1 MKIEMFQFLG
11 RMSVSMVS
19 RLRRLMIFIDG
30 LVTYR
35 VWRMPS
41 AIDELNIRLSG
52 IGINSIRNNQQD
64 YTKMWHLTD
73 VEQVKGEYHSAVT
86 RRIEIME
93 SLYSKSG
100 YLNDVYF
107 PPILGTSWVSNF
119 GHLGVL
125 GTHVLAEKLSLIPN
139 GVRTI
144 VTGVDFPNKQMLEIA
159 SGKYNLIHHANGNRW
174 TEMPSF
180 WPLSERLQTIRLS
193 DRFVGAD
200 EFMNMTF
207 KNLELAGDK
216 NLYMTLPSEYIEKS
230 RQKLFEFGLD
240 ESSKF
245 VALHLRKSIR
255 KSDPKTQPNA
265 SYDSAIY
272 ALLERGIWVIKI
284 GDSSNSALI
293 DHPKYIDLTK
303 LDYKTNSLHPFI
315 LAKCMFFIAT
325 QSGPSLVARLFGTP
339 TLLTNVSEVGSCV
352 TCSPAGSIYL
362 PRTWSNYSGQ
372 KLSLTEL
379 FESKLSYAPSD
390 PNILKSKSIKC
401 TPNTSDEIFEAT
413 MEILNFVES
422 KTINLSKYAVQ
433 VDLIREYFKAPGT
446 GNFSNT
452 YLEKNNS
459 WFCK

>member
-1 MKIEMFQFLG
+1 MFQFLG

-19 RLRRLMIFIDG
+19 RLHRLMIFIDG

-64 YTKMWHLTD
+64 YTKMWHLAD

-93 SLYSKSG
+93 SLYSKCG
-100 YLNDVYF
+100 YLNDEYF

-245 VALHLRKSIR
+245 VALHLRESMK
-255 KSDPKTQPNA
+255 KGDPRTQPNA
-265 SYDSAIY
+265 SYASAIY

-284 GDSSNSALI
+284 GDSNKSKMI
-293 DHPKYIDLTK
+293 EHPKYIDLTK
-303 LDYKTNSLHPFI
+303 LDYQTNTLHPFI

-325 QSGPSLVARLFGTP
+325 QSGPSLVAKLFGTP
-339 TLLTNVSEVGSCV
+339 TLFTNATEVGCSV
-352 TCSPAGSIYL
+352 TCSTAGSIYL
-362 PRTWSNYSGQ
+362 PKTWSNYSGQ

-422 KTINLSKYAVQ
+422 KSINLSKYAVQ

>member
-1 MKIEMFQFLG
+1 ML
-11 RMSVSMVS
+11 
-19 RLRRLMIFIDG
+19 FIDG

-93 SLYSKSG
+93 SLYSKCG
-100 YLNDVYF
+100 YLNDEYF

-144 VTGVDFPNKQMLEIA
+144 VTGFDFPNKQMLEIV
-159 SGKYNLIHHANGNRW
+159 SGKYNLINHANGNRW
-174 TEMPSF
+174 TEMSAF

-193 DRFVGAD
+193 DRFVSAD
-200 EFMNMTF
+200 EFIDMTF
-207 KNLELAGDK
+207 KNLALAGNKDM
-216 NLYMTLPSEYIEKS
+216 YMSLPSEYIENS

-245 VALHLRKSIR
+245 VALHLRESGK
-255 KSDPKTQPNA
+255 KGDPRTQPVA
-265 SYDSAIY
+265 SYAPAIN
-272 ALLERGIWVIKI
+272 ALLKRGIWVIKI
-284 GDSSNSALI
+284 GDSSNSVLI

-325 QSGPSLVARLFGTP
+325 ASGPSQVARLFGTP
-339 TLLTNVSEVGSCV
+339 TLFTNMSEVGYCV
-352 TCSPAGSIYL
+352 TCAPAGSIYL

-379 FESKLSYAPSD
+379 FQSKLAFAPSN

-413 MEILNFVES
+413 MEILNFIES
-422 KTINLSKYAVQ
+422 KSASLSRYVAQ
-433 VDLIREYFKAPGT
+433 VDSIREYFKAPGT